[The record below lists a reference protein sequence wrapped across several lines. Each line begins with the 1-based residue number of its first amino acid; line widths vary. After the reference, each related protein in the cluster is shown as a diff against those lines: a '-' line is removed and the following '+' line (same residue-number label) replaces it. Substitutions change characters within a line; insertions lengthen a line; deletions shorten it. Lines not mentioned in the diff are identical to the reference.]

1 MLGLVRGTTNPEAQ
15 LMTPLTNYRA
25 WLGRWLWLLSESES
39 RDLHGEGWL
48 IFFGSYFAVY
58 EFQVIILDP

>member
-25 WLGRWLWLLSESES
+25 WL
-39 RDLHGEGWL
+39 DLHGEGWL